1 MLSNSGKHDQFS
13 KQTEK
18 FCRGEKKTEREEMVE
33 RWKQTENFAMKN
45 HSDILWQCKKCWE
58 MCKTRCENT
67 RARTRTNLH
76 LWRQAIYV
84 HGMAPLFIQ
93 STYSYIEFHIL
104 LLLLT
109 HKHLS
114 LLKQLIAS
122 EAEGGGKATPHVLL
136 LQPSQ
141 TWVISHPKWWIVFFY
156 FFVFVLRYLLMFVGT
171 YPHTTL

>member
-1 MLSNSGKHDQFS
+1 
-13 KQTEK
+13 
-18 FCRGEKKTEREEMVE
+18 MVE

-58 MCKTRCENT
+58 MCKTPCENT

-141 TWVISHPKWWIVFFY
+141 TWVISHPKWWIVFFLLLRLRLALSSY
-156 FFVFVLRYLLMFVGT
+156 VRRHIPTHHFVMWIGSCLNYWMRCDKELKEKE
-171 YPHTTL
+171 